1 MVVWAKWSPEAGMA
15 RRWVRF
21 EMPVMVCVEVDE
33 QFEGACVLRVVAG
46 VDLQWNRIA
55 R

>member
-1 MVVWAKWSPEAGMA
+1 MVAWAKWIPEAGMA

-33 QFEGACVLRVVAG
+33 QFEDARVLTTEG
-46 VDLQWNRIA
+46 H
-55 R
+55 

>member
-1 MVVWAKWSPEAGMA
+1 MA

-33 QFEGACVLRVVAG
+33 QYEAQDSRSYAEV
-46 VDLQWNRIA
+46 QSS
-55 R
+55 

>member
-1 MVVWAKWSPEAGMA
+1 MA

-33 QFEGACVLRVVAG
+33 QFEGARVLMVVARG
-46 VDLQWNRIA
+46 SRGHNPGGRWAAHRAGL
-55 R
+55 